1 MRDHD
6 PARAAQPD
14 RRAPHG
20 HETVLLVE
28 DEPAVREMTQAA
40 LHRHGYTVLPAANGA
55 EALRIARA
63 NRGAIHVVIT
73 DVVMPGM
80 SGPQLVE
87 QLRADHPDLA
97 ALFMSGYTSDS
108 VLRDGVE
115 TGEADFLQKP
125 FSTTTLATK
134 LRQVLDR

>member
-1 MRDHD
+1 
-6 PARAAQPD
+6 
-14 RRAPHG
+14 
-20 HETVLLVE
+20 VLLVE

-40 LHRHGYTVLPAANGA
+40 LQRHGYTVLPAASGA

-63 NRGAIHVVIT
+63 NHGAINVVLT

-87 QLRADHPDLA
+87 QLREEHPRLA
-97 ALFMSGYTSDS
+97 ALFMSGYTSDA
-108 VLRDGVE
+108 VLRHGIE
-115 TGEADFLQKP
+115 TGETDFLQKP
-125 FSTTTLATK
+125 FSTSALAAK